1 MQDRVAEVLAR
12 RAALDS
18 GPGPAILASILLH
31 GGLAAAAVWAVLHA
45 PAPEAVTMVNIQFAP
60 MQQSP
65 AIPAMTQTPRAKPAP
80 PKPAEPPKPK
90 PETPTISE
98 PKPEPV
104 QPVTTTAPL
113 QKNTVPLSNF
123 GRSTKKGSDNPV
135 TPAAPPQPATPPSTS
150 TGGVPS
156 DIPIG
161 GSGVAGFEGGDFPYT
176 IYVEAMHRKIG
187 ASWYRPQVQPGKVV
201 IIYFRIQRNGTITDA
216 KIETPS
222 GSGTFDR
229 AALSAVISASPL
241 NSLPPG
247 YIGPYLGVHL
257 AFR

>member
-18 GPGPAILASILLH
+18 GPGPAILVSVLLH

-45 PAPEAVTMVNIQFAP
+45 PAPEAVKMVSIKFASS
-60 MQQSP
+60 QQSP
-65 AIPAMTQTPRAKPAP
+65 AIPAMTQTPRAKPAT
-80 PKPAEPPKPK
+80 PPKPK
-90 PETPTISE
+90 PETPKITE
-98 PKPEPV
+98 PKPQPV
-104 QPVTTTAPL
+104 QPVTTTAPP
-113 QKNTVPLSNF
+113 QKNTVPLSSF
-123 GRSTKKGSDNPV
+123 GRSTKKGSENPV
-135 TPAAPPQPATPPSTS
+135 TPAPPPQAAAPAVTS
-150 TGGVPS
+150 TGGVPA

-187 ASWYRPQVQPGKVV
+187 NSWYRPQVQPGKVV
-201 IIYFRIQRNGTITDA
+201 IIYFRIHRNGTITDA